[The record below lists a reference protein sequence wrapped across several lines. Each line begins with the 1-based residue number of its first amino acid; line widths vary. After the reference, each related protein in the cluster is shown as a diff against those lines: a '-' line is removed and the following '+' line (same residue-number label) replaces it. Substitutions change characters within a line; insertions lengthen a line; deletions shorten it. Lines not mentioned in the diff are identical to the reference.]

1 METKKKS
8 YSIISFLILFVFCL
22 FLTET
27 TGMSSSYNYGFATF
41 DNANISFVQQKKT
54 TKYFSDYTNTDKNDC
69 VLAINNTRLNVM
81 DDTHCSEYSE
91 STFVYKEFSQD
102 LVSYIQNYSC
112 DRVIH
117 PPLEEL
123 GVLLI

>member
-8 YSIISFLILFVFCL
+8 YSVISFLILFVFCL
-22 FLTET
+22 FLAET
-27 TGMSSSYNYGFATF
+27 TGMSSSYNYDFATF

-69 VLAINNTRLNVM
+69 VLAINSTRLNVM
-81 DDTHCSEYSE
+81 DDTHCSEYGE
-91 STFVYKEFSQD
+91 STFVYKEFSQE

-123 GVLLI
+123 GALLI